1 MHEAA
6 TGAKEA
12 GGLTIGIL
20 PFAEYDGKEVS
31 PTIDIPVLTGVGE
44 ARNVINVL
52 TSRVVIVCGMSSGTA
67 SEVALA
73 LKVRRPVVLVG
84 AKPSTA
90 AFFSSFDRPIREAKD
105 AKAAINIVE
114 KLLLEG

>member
-1 MHEAA
+1 
-6 TGAKEA
+6 
-12 GGLTIGIL
+12 
-20 PFAEYDGKEVS
+20 
-31 PTIDIPVLTGVGE
+31 
-44 ARNVINVL
+44 
-52 TSRVVIVCGMSSGTA
+52 MSSGTA